1 MLPPSG
7 FAEDAGGEGGEALEV
22 LEGPGGGVHGGD
34 AGADV
39 AGEVLEG
46 FGGGLQAVE
55 EGFGGGVDE
64 LALEVA
70 EGEGGTLQT
79 AAVSICQVRVQPEGI
94 ALGYGLAD
102 VGEGPL
108 LRMSGVICYVFL
120 HLHFSFPASAKP
132 GMQSS

>member
-1 MLPPSG
+1 MLPSSD

-34 AGADV
+34 AGADG

-46 FGGGLQAVE
+46 FGGGFEAVE

-70 EGEGGTLQT
+70 EGEGGGVHV
-79 AAVSICQVRVQPEGI
+79 AAVC
-94 ALGYGLAD
+94 LGKGGVETKDVTFGQGLTD
-102 VGEGPL
+102 IGQGL
-108 LRMSGVICYVFL
+108 LFRLRSG
-120 HLHFSFPASAKP
+120 
-132 GMQSS
+132 

>member
-1 MLPPSG
+1 M
-7 FAEDAGGEGGEALEV
+7 

-46 FGGGLQAVE
+46 FGGGFEAVE

-70 EGEGGTLQT
+70 EGEGGVVHV
-79 AAVSICQVRVQPEGI
+79 AAVCLGEGGVETEGV
-94 ALGYGLAD
+94 ALGYGITDIGQGLLFRLRLP
-102 VGEGPL
+102 GGP
-108 LRMSGVICYVFL
+108 IYCAFL
-120 HLHFSFPASAKP
+120 HLYSVFVN
-132 GMQSS
+132 

>member
-1 MLPPSG
+1 MKWRLPPSG

-46 FGGGLQAVE
+46 FGGGFEAVE

-70 EGEGGTLQT
+70 EGEGGGVHV
-79 AAVSICQVRVQPEGI
+79 AAVCVRKGGVETEGV
-94 ALGYGLAD
+94 ALGQGLTD
-102 VGEGPL
+102 VGESLRQVRQLSGRPGL
-108 LRMSGVICYVFL
+108 L
-120 HLHFSFPASAKP
+120 
-132 GMQSS
+132 